1 MMSAGLDV
9 RYDPAVLIMADE
21 GGVSHGGPKAK
32 VDIYRDTPI
41 RYLGNF
47 H

>member
-1 MMSAGLDV
+1 
-9 RYDPAVLIMADE
+9 MADE
-21 GGVSHGGPKAK
+21 GGVSVAKSFDVVKKDK

-41 RYLGNF
+41 RYLGDD